1 MRGELVAA
9 GEDGRGVERFLDR
22 SGEAGE
28 AAGVRAGDHR
38 AQEGL
43 AGHAGPVGALA
54 ADQFAL
60 DDRGGQ
66 SGRAGAV
73 GDVLPDGARA
83 DHNDVVREGIRLR
96 HGVSLVGGV
105 RRGHMGTCAEYPP
118 CRQCCADGY
127 SPETRKREYLMT
139 STVELTK
146 ENFDQTVTDN
156 EFVLIDFWA
165 SWCGPCRQFA
175 PVYEK
180 AAEANPDL
188 VFGKV
193 DTEAQPELAQA
204 FGISSIPTLMIVRDQ
219 VAVFA
224 QPGALPEAA
233 LTDVIGQARKLDMDE
248 VRKAVA
254 EQQAQAGQ
262 NGEGG
267 Q

>member
-1 MRGELVAA
+1 
-9 GEDGRGVERFLDR
+9 
-22 SGEAGE
+22 
-28 AAGVRAGDHR
+28 
-38 AQEGL
+38 
-43 AGHAGPVGALA
+43 
-54 ADQFAL
+54 
-60 DDRGGQ
+60 
-66 SGRAGAV
+66 
-73 GDVLPDGARA
+73 
-83 DHNDVVREGIRLR
+83 
-96 HGVSLVGGV
+96 
-105 RRGHMGTCAEYPP
+105 
-118 CRQCCADGY
+118 
-127 SPETRKREYLMT
+127 MT

-165 SWCGPCRQFA
+165 EWCGPCKQFG

-254 EQQAQAGQ
+254 EQAQAGQ
-262 NGEGG
+262 NGGEG